1 MANYTVRGAIGNP
14 LSPDILI
21 LLSTQRLYIDPT
33 AKQAAFQKYFHYQ
46 PFRDDHKKHLEDT
59 LRNRHLFFSDPHNVN
74 DPWDCRPAFDYRP
87 MLADPAKREE
97 FLTFSRMF
105 LGPDMLNHPLRPKYE
120 HLIRTDDD
128 QFIRA
133 ITESSRLLAENL
145 ALRRFYCLTP
155 FADNTLMWSHYADN
169 HRGICL

>member
-1 MANYTVRGAIGNP
+1 LRSHKMSQSCWHRG
-14 LSPDILI
+14 
-21 LLSTQRLYIDPT
+21 
-33 AKQAAFQKYFHYQ
+33 
-46 PFRDDHKKHLEDT
+46 
-59 LRNRHLFFSDPHNVN
+59 
-74 DPWDCRPAFDYRP
+74 
-87 MLADPAKREE
+87 KREE

-155 FADNTLMWSHYADN
+155 FAVNTLMWSHYSDN